1 MLTIN
6 LSQEIETE
14 LNELATQRH
23 TPVEQLVNDLILG
36 YLEDLHDAALGDAA
50 MDELMRGEDTI
61 VGFDEVKQQ
70 LGLIR

>member
-50 MDELMRGEDTI
+50 MDELMRGEDAI
-61 VGFDEVKQQ
+61 VSFDEVKQQ
-70 LGLIR
+70 LGLIT